1 MKYYLLTIVW
11 CMQPHSHIYFQ
22 LPASINAYAVPYKLK
37 PTIKRNSVT
46 FSITWIMS
54 KRMLIARSI
63 LTSGPGQL
71 TLYDFQTAAKKR
83 KASLNTRDGAAWSS
97 RQGETC
103 VSQECS
109 SRDKDHK
116 VGLCSLHEA
125 NETPEAEGSYSMIR
139 CDLDFSYTHPVPW
152 IPVS

>member
-1 MKYYLLTIVW
+1 
-11 CMQPHSHIYFQ
+11 
-22 LPASINAYAVPYKLK
+22 
-37 PTIKRNSVT
+37 
-46 FSITWIMS
+46 MS
-54 KRMLIARSI
+54 KRMLIAQSI

-71 TLYDFQTAAKKR
+71 TLCDFQTTAKKR

-116 VGLCSLHEA
+116 VGLCSLREA

-139 CDLDFSYTHPVPW
+139 CDLNFSYTHPVPW